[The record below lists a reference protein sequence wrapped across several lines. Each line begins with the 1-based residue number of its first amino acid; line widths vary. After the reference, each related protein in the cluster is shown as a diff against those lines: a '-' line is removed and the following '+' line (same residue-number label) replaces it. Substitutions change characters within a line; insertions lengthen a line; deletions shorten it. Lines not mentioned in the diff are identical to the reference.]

1 MSALATTRSLP
12 LRWSAALTALLL
24 LAPAGV
30 LLRWPRPRAEGL
42 ERLLAQSALLQSFPA
57 APQRP
62 VPALWTQ
69 RLGAPLA
76 RSVWRRQSRVWWQFW
91 GRDGD
96 GGAFL
101 AFPAQDLPAASSAQ
115 PAHAL
120 RVDDLVVVA
129 PDPLSQ
135 RLLQDQLKLAQ
146 RQRRGLE
153 QRCLQRLQQE
163 QAVFWAPLGLGVMA
177 GPMAPLLQRFQEG
190 CLSLRLQGTSLQL
203 SGEASA
209 AGGFLAD
216 PVSSPSAPVPGPL
229 ANDLLLEWRG
239 PALEGLLQ
247 GLLNRQLIRDPLAAR
262 YGLGEGQLAMVRRAP
277 FLLQLRSLAQGPFQ
291 AGLALQL
298 EVSGDR
304 RPWNRLLD
312 GLKAPLEAQGLVAT
326 AGGSTALPALR
337 WRRED
342 GQVVGGWRWV
352 LPKAAAPQLL
362 VYLGPEPSATTA
374 AISPLQGGGRDTQLR
389 VRPAALA
396 AAGLLPP
403 ELPLLVQQAS
413 QLSLVATSSA
423 AGQRVWASPLSQLTG
438 TLQLQPRP
446 PAR

>member
-1 MSALATTRSLP
+1 MSALAAPRSLP
-12 LRWSAALTALLL
+12 LRWSAALTALLVL
-24 LAPAGV
+24 VPAGV

-42 ERLLAQSALLQSFPA
+42 ERLLSQSALLQSFPA
-57 APQRP
+57 TPQRP

-69 RLGAPLA
+69 RLGEPLA
-76 RSVWRRQSRVWWQFW
+76 RTVWSRQSRVWWQFW

-101 AFPAQDLPAASSAQ
+101 AFPAQDLPSAL

-120 RVDDLVVVA
+120 RVDDLLVVA

-163 QAVFWAPLGLGVMA
+163 QAVFWSPLGLGVMA

-216 PVSSPSAPVPGPL
+216 PVPRAEVALPAPL
-229 ANDLLLEWRG
+229 AQDLLLEWRG

-262 YGLGEGQLAMVRRAP
+262 YGIGEGQLALVRRAP
-277 FLLQLRSLAQGPFQ
+277 FVLQLRSLAQGPFQ
-291 AGLALQL
+291 AGLALQ
-298 EVSGDR
+298 VGVNGDR

-312 GLKAPLEAQGLVAT
+312 GLKAPLEAQGLEAT
-326 AGGSTALPALR
+326 PGGSTALPALR
-337 WRRED
+337 WSRND

-352 LPKAAAPQLL
+352 LPRSAAPQLL
-362 VYLGPEPSATTA
+362 VYLGPEPTGSVSTST
-374 AISPLQGGGRDTQLR
+374 PLQVGGFESQLR

-403 ELPLLVQQAS
+403 DTPLLVQQAS
-413 QLSLVATSSA
+413 QLSLVASSSA
-423 AGQRVWASPLSQLTG
+423 LGKRVLGSPLSQLTG
-438 TLQLQPRP
+438 TLQVQPRL